1 MVKPYESLNDAAKKF
16 HISNMVTSGFF
27 GDQVVQYPVSGLLPS
42 GEGNFYDL
50 QQVPQGR
57 NFVGH
62 NGYRMSLLAGSEPLN
77 NLPPLQSPSPS
88 SFTIP
93 IIVISGLQEYASG
106 DVATSYIHNAPNPSG
121 GTGELDKTPYAVS
134 FGFEPTFNSG

>member
-1 MVKPYESLNDAAKKF
+1 MVQPYKSLTDVERYF
-16 HISNMVTSGFF
+16 HTSNMVTSGFF
-27 GDQVVQYPVSGLLPS
+27 GNQVVQYAVSGLLPS

-62 NGYRMSLLAGSEPLN
+62 NGYRMSLLQGSEPLN
-77 NLPPLQSPSPS
+77 NLTLLPPPS
-88 SFTIP
+88 SPFTIP

-106 DVATSYIHNAPNPSG
+106 DVVTSYIHNSPHPSG
-121 GTGELDKTPYAVS
+121 GTGELDKKPYQVS
-134 FGFEPTFNSG
+134 FGFEPILNSG